1 MNGRLTVHTAHVEDG
16 EWLRRLARTVF
27 DRYTGGLHRWALD
40 DDDGIRR
47 IHLGER
53 AGVLAVRLAGR
64 TGCVKLFYDNR
75 PRVICLNRLGF
86 PKARLAFENGLEL
99 ARRDIPA
106 PAMLGWAVDGRTGL
120 ALLVTELI
128 ADAERVDLWIAAQGL
143 TEDLIGRLAG
153 FVRRMHDAGVGHD
166 DLSLRN
172 LLVGRRGGGLSLW
185 ILDYEDAVFRK
196 AMSRR
201 RRLWDLHHLYERAL
215 ALSGVEDRLLFLRHY
230 LGDAGDV
237 ARWAEDLRASLR
249 RHPSKYSRACS
260 PEGEK

>member
-1 MNGRLTVHTAHVEDG
+1 VEDG
-16 EWLRRLARTVF
+16 DWLRRVARTVF
-27 DRYTGGLHRWALD
+27 DRYTGGRHRWALD
-40 DDDGIRR
+40 DDDGFRR
-47 IHLGER
+47 IHIGER

-64 TGCVKLFYDNR
+64 TCSVKLFYDDR

-86 PKARLAFENGLEL
+86 SKARRAFEGGLEL
-99 ARRDIPA
+99 ARRGVPA

-143 TEDLIGRLAG
+143 TEDLIGRVAD
-153 FVRRMHDAGVGHD
+153 FIRRIHDAGVGHN

-172 LLVGRRGGGLSLW
+172 LLVGRRVDGFSLW

-196 AMSRR
+196 AISRR
-201 RRLWDLHHLYERAL
+201 RRLRDLHHLHERAL
-215 ALSGVEDRLLFLRHY
+215 ALSGVEDRLLFLRRY
-230 LGDAGDV
+230 LGDPGDV
-237 ARWAEDLRASLR
+237 ARWAEDLRAILR

-260 PEGEK
+260 PEGGK